1 MDVVA
6 VLSQKGGAGKT
17 TLALSLALAA
27 QQTGKVA
34 ALVDLDPQATATNWA
49 DRRQNQAPVVVS
61 AQPARLAHVLK
72 SAKESGAQFVI
83 IDTPPRSEASA
94 MAAAKAATLI
104 LIPCRPA
111 VFDLDTI
118 PTTLELIRLSG
129 NARIAAILN
138 GVAPT
143 GGERD
148 QARQF
153 LEGLGIAVCPE
164 VFGYRKAFSHAGAV
178 GQGAQEY
185 DPTGK
190 AAEEIGRVYEFVDKL
205 LNSSSDDV
213 ESTAGEPHGARP

>member
-27 QQTGKVA
+27 QQAGKVA

-72 SAKESGAQFVI
+72 SAEESGAQFVI

-138 GVAPT
+138 GVAPS
-143 GGERD
+143 GSERD

-153 LEGLGIAVCPE
+153 LEGLDVTVCPE
-164 VFGYRKAFSHAGAV
+164 AFGYRKAFSHAGAV

-205 LNSSSDDV
+205 LNSSNRDV
-213 ESTAGEPHGARP
+213 SSSAHEPHGARP

>member
-27 QQTGKVA
+27 QHAGRVA
-34 ALVDLDPQATATNWA
+34 AVVDLDPQATATNWA
-49 DRRQNQAPVVVS
+49 DRRENHPPAVVS

-72 SAKESGAQFVI
+72 AAEDSGAQFVV

-111 VFDLDTI
+111 VFDLDTV

-129 NARIAAILN
+129 NAKVAAVLN
-138 GVAPT
+138 GVAPA
-143 GGERD
+143 GNERE
-148 QARQF
+148 QAQQF
-153 LEGLGIAVCPE
+153 LEGLGIAVCPDAL
-164 VFGYRKAFSHAGAV
+164 GYRKAFSHAGAV

-185 DPTGK
+185 DPSGK
-190 AAEEIGRVYEFVDKL
+190 AAEEIKQVYEFISKL
-205 LNSSSDDV
+205 LNLKTIEGV
-213 ESTAGEPHGARP
+213 NLHGPEAREFA